1 MILFIEIVT
10 LLIFLA
16 GNILYLKRGRARST
30 PKVMFWGVEIER
42 IDAVGYLI
50 FSLLQLDFLKQCLDL
65 LILVSVLFFV
75 VANVRIRTV
84 E

>member
-10 LLIFLA
+10 LLILLA

-30 PKVMFWGVEIER
+30 PKVVFWGIEIER
-42 IDAVGYLI
+42 IDALGFLI
-50 FSLLQLDFLKQCLDL
+50 MSLLQLDFLNQFLDL
-65 LILVSVLFFV
+65 LILLAVLFFV
-75 VANVRIRTV
+75 VTHLRIRTV